1 MSGLGDESAPDM
13 QGGIGVN
20 PTEACEEVAL
30 PGVNRI
36 LCLVGAVVAERA
48 YLEVYDVGTEKRW
61 RASGHSL
68 SIRRAVGLR
77 PRYRRY

>member
-1 MSGLGDESAPDM
+1 MSGLGDEAAPDM

-30 PGVNRI
+30 PGVNRL

-48 YLEVYDVGTEKRW
+48 YLEVYDVGTEKT
-61 RASGHSL
+61 L
-68 SIRRAVGLR
+68 EGLGALVVNTEGR
-77 PRYRRY
+77 GLEATV